1 MKFLLDMILPSWIL
15 IGQMLTL
22 LINGY
27 FVGLMG
33 AVPIFH
39 LWPWLEVDIVK
50 RAKWVLSGR
59 ALWVLV
65 RGPLIGPPLILNIKH
80 LKGELYCHPGL
91 CLAPFLWVVSNK
103 SLNSNQLELDCLF
116 NECFYALCW
125 DATKYSF
132 ALVIRMPRFVP
143 VPVGDRKSVV

>member
-1 MKFLLDMILPSWIL
+1 MKSLLDMILTSWIL

-27 FVGLMG
+27 FVGLMR

-39 LWPWLEVDIVK
+39 LWPWLKVDIVK

-65 RGPLIGPPLILNIKH
+65 WGHSKRSSSNTKYKAFKRVNYTVTPV
-80 LKGELYCHPGL
+80 L
-91 CLAPFLWVVSNK
+91 CLTPFLWVVSNK
-103 SLNSNQLELDCLF
+103 SLNSNQLDLDCLL
-116 NECFYALCW
+116 NESFYTLCW
-125 DATKYSF
+125 DATKYPF
-132 ALVIRMPRFVP
+132 ALVTHVPRFVP
-143 VPVGDRKSVV
+143 VPVEASRI